1 MIERLL
7 NKLGYYKSSIPSGSV
22 VSEGDILEMFG
33 AFGSNDTFQRFLR
46 DMCQRDIRLYF
57 QANNDIERNQI
68 RGAYARTNFFISLI
82 KKANERST
90 GRNKGGSDKSNA
102 R

>member
-7 NKLGYYKSSIPSGSV
+7 NKFGYYKSSIPAGSV

-33 AFGSNDTFQRFLR
+33 AFGSNDNFQRFLR
-46 DMCQRDIRLYF
+46 DMCNRDVKLYF
-57 QANNDIERNQI
+57 QANSDVDRNQI

-82 KKANERST
+82 KKANERAS
-90 GRNKGGSDKSNA
+90 GRNKGG
-102 R
+102 